1 MCICVSSVDFEVAEG
16 TLSELGAL
24 TRVVSMVVCFF
35 NAGFMHIFILL
46 ELVETGDFSLCIK
59 QFSVTICFVGLPHFH
74 CPPNPGYVCM
84 LHIRE
89 VALIFWLQ
97 CAKQELLG
105 SVSLCPYLLIF
116 FLILLRSATRVK

>member
-1 MCICVSSVDFEVAEG
+1 
-16 TLSELGAL
+16 
-24 TRVVSMVVCFF
+24 
-35 NAGFMHIFILL
+35 MHIFILS

-59 QFSVTICFVGLPHFH
+59 QFSVTICFVCLPHFH
-74 CPPNPGYVCM
+74 CSLDPGYVCM

-105 SVSLCPYLLIF
+105 IVSLCPDLLIF
-116 FLILLRSATRVK
+116 F